1 MDFEFELNKLL
12 SLESN
17 KNCIDCLSPN
27 PKWVSINN
35 AVFLCSECAK
45 NHLKLPSEISR
56 IKSIE
61 VDDFTEEEISLL
73 KLGGNDRFFSI
84 MTEYEITQ
92 NPNKEYKYCLKI
104 FEYYR
109 MLLECELHKDTH
121 PEAFEQA
128 IKIKPSPQIALQ
140 LMDNINSNYIYNQ
153 SNLNNGFNNFFQT
166 FTNVISNVGNKIQG
180 TAHQFG
186 IDEKITNFSNYV
198 SEGFKNFNDSHP
210 EIKSFGDKAVQYAKN
225 AGNFVVEKGKE
236 IYNSETVQNMTHKA
250 EEQYNALKEKAIN
263 SIK

>member
-1 MDFEFELNKLL
+1 
-12 SLESN
+12 
-17 KNCIDCLSPN
+17 
-27 PKWVSINN
+27 
-35 AVFLCSECAK
+35 
-45 NHLKLPSEISR
+45 
-56 IKSIE
+56 
-61 VDDFTEEEISLL
+61 
-73 KLGGNDRFFSI
+73 

-166 FTNVISNVGNKIQG
+166 FINVISNVGN
-180 TAHQFG
+180 
-186 IDEKITNFSNYV
+186 NF
-198 SEGFKNFNDSHP
+198 
-210 EIKSFGDKAVQYAKN
+210 
-225 AGNFVVEKGKE
+225 
-236 IYNSETVQNMTHKA
+236 
-250 EEQYNALKEKAIN
+250 
-263 SIK
+263 

>member
-1 MDFEFELNKLL
+1 MDFDFELNKLL

-166 FTNVISNVGNKIQG
+166 FQCW
-180 TAHQFG
+180 
-186 IDEKITNFSNYV
+186 
-198 SEGFKNFNDSHP
+198 
-210 EIKSFGDKAVQYAKN
+210 
-225 AGNFVVEKGKE
+225 
-236 IYNSETVQNMTHKA
+236 
-250 EEQYNALKEKAIN
+250 
-263 SIK
+263 